1 MHNVLVNITLWVHDL
16 EWQQLVYAS
25 GFTHFQSYCETIT
38 EVDFIQFHLELGR

>member
-16 EWQQLVYAS
+16 ESYAS

-38 EVDFIQFHLELGR
+38 KVDFIQVHLELGR